1 MGITNEGVTMTHN
14 INPMPELQQMAR
26 QLRLSGL
33 MESLGQRNKE
43 AIQGQ
48 LTYPEFLALL
58 LQDEMLRREQKAFNT
73 RIKKSGFDASKTI
86 ESFDFSYNPNVNKA
100 KILDITSCMFIKEKV
115 CVFIVGPCGT
125 GKSHLAQAIAQNA
138 TQAGIDSLFIT
149 QRRLSSLLQ
158 SARATGV
165 YENRIR
171 ALIKLPL
178 LIIDDFGLTPL
189 RTPQDEDFYT
199 LISERYEKAATVI
212 TSNLDMK
219 EWIQAFP
226 NQVLGTATLD
236 RLRHGAYRIVLD
248 GESYRDFKDM
258 EKNNEPVK
266 KGGSKSTK
274 IT

>member
-1 MGITNEGVTMTHN
+1 MTHN

-33 MESLGQRNKE
+33 MESLGHLNKE
-43 AIQGQ
+43 AIQRQ

-58 LQDEMLRREQKAFNT
+58 LQDEILRREQKAFNT
-73 RIKKSGFDASKTI
+73 RIKKSGFDANKTI

-100 KILDITSCMFIKEKV
+100 KILDITSCAFIKEKV

-138 TQAGIDSLFIT
+138 TQVGIDSLFIT
-149 QRRLSSLLQ
+149 QSKLSGILQ

-171 ALIKLPL
+171 ALVKLPL

-189 RTPQDEDFYT
+189 RTPQDEDFYN
-199 LISERYEKAATVI
+199 LVSERYEKAATVI
-212 TSNLDMK
+212 TSNLDLK

-236 RLRHGAYRIVLD
+236 RLRHGGYRIVLD
-248 GESYRDFKDM
+248 GESYRDFKDLK
-258 EKNNEPVK
+258 KNDDQVK
-266 KGGSKSTK
+266 KGGSKSIKT
-274 IT
+274 T